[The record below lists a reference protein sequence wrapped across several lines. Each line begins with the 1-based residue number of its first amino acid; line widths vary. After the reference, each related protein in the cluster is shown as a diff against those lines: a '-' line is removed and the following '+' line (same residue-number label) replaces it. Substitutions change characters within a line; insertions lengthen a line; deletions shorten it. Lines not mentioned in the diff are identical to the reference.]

1 MKFEFNA
8 AYKNDKSPL
17 TKLVIGFDA
26 IVDPNSSGDRNQIKT
41 TLLNGN
47 GLCIKAF
54 KKPNLINRIAYTFF
68 RKSKA
73 QRSFEFANRLLK
85 LGILT
90 PMPIAYFEF
99 KTNGLI
105 DKTFYISEQLDCD
118 LTYREL
124 TTNFNYP
131 DYDNILR
138 AFTRFTHDL
147 HENNILFLD
156 HSPGNTLIKKNNDTY
171 DFYLVDLNRMEFRNL
186 TFHERISNFKRLTVH
201 ASMIATMSD
210 EMAKISQHNYQ
221 EIYTKMWTETQKFQ
235 NNFRRRRHLKSKFK
249 FW

>member
-17 TKLVIGFDA
+17 TMLVIGFDA

-138 AFTRFTHDL
+138 AF
-147 HENNILFLD
+147 I
-156 HSPGNTLIKKNNDTY
+156 G
-171 DFYLVDLNRMEFRNL
+171 VC
-186 TFHERISNFKRLTVH
+186 
-201 ASMIATMSD
+201 
-210 EMAKISQHNYQ
+210 
-221 EIYTKMWTETQKFQ
+221 
-235 NNFRRRRHLKSKFK
+235 
-249 FW
+249 